1 MTFSDELNFSTKDT
15 DTQNSGPVIFGIT
28 LTPTIIGIV
37 VAVLGVAGAGYMLFN
52 MAMPAWDTYQQQ
64 QTKRDQLQTDVTQKK
79 TQAQQIGKVE
89 ADSSQA
95 KQQQKQ
101 VLALFANEKS
111 LDTLLLDTSRL
122 IDSSNSQAFG
132 NTIRAKMKKFA
143 PASEKPILIDDGSF
157 GVEVN
162 NKLKRSIINVE
173 IEGNFEQTQS
183 IMRNIERLQPLLL
196 VQNYNSQLSVPEMSD
211 DKDNPVQIGIGK
223 LTTTFELEALM
234 PLTSEETTDLAAK
247 TAAEAAAKAPK
258 APPAAPAKPP
268 KK

>member
-1 MTFSDELNFSTKDT
+1 MTFSDDLNFSNQATE
-15 DTQNSGPVIFGIT
+15 TQDSGPVVFGIT
-28 LTPTIIGIV
+28 LTPTIIGGIV
-37 VAVLGVAGAGYMLFN
+37 GFLGVAGAGYMLFN
-52 MAMPAWDTYQQQ
+52 MAMPAWDAYQQL
-64 QTKRDQLQTDVTQKK
+64 QTKRDQLQTEVNQKT

-89 ADSSQA
+89 ADLATS

-122 IDSSNSQAFG
+122 IDSSNGKTFG
-132 NTIRAKMKKFA
+132 NSIRAKLKKFV
-143 PASEKPILIDDGSF
+143 PTPETSEKPVLVEDGSF
-157 GVEVN
+157 GAEVN

-173 IEGNFEQTQS
+173 IEGDFEQTQS

-196 VQNYNSQLSVPEMSD
+196 VKNYDSKLTPPEMSD

-223 LTTTFELEALM
+223 LTTTFALEALM
-234 PLTSEETTDLAAK
+234 PLTSEESTDLAAK
-247 TAAEAAAKAPK
+247 AAA
-258 APPAAPAKPP
+258 AAAPP